1 MSPKATDL
9 DKTGLEDHGEVDT
22 SSNLSTKSSSSSI
35 NKPKPKKQ
43 TIWKKAINKIVKKP
57 IYKHHSTDRGKLGI
71 DSGIVSRSS
80 QTKNGIP
87 DLFLKRNQQKV
98 VLSVLERARERDCV
112 QQDECRGRRSV
123 DFRTS
128 TQSREGIAEENQT
141 QQCV

>member
-9 DKTGLEDHGEVDT
+9 DKTGLEDHGIEQ
-22 SSNLSTKSSSSSI
+22 KSKVHRQYNTFCI
-35 NKPKPKKQ
+35 HAQ
-43 TIWKKAINKIVKKP
+43 
-57 IYKHHSTDRGKLGI
+57 HSTDRGKLGI